1 MMRRYADYPSDAGW
15 TTLNMISTAG
25 AFLLAFGTLPFLAA
39 VILALRHP
47 ADQPADP
54 WEANSLEWATASP
67 PPHHNFESIP
77 PIRSERPVF
86 DARMAAT
93 EGHGG

>member
-1 MMRRYADYPSDAGW
+1 MPSAPSWYWTKNVSVNPMSQLQKWSLPSASDRR
-15 TTLNMISTAG
+15 
-25 AFLLAFGTLPFLAA
+25 
-39 VILALRHP
+39 RP

-93 EGHGG
+93 EVHGG